1 MSELALPEDLEDRMA
16 MFPEVNWSSI
26 ARRAI
31 ENNLE
36 KLAFLKFFA
45 AESKMTEEESVR
57 LGRELNKKLAKWY
70 RGK

>member
-1 MSELALPEDLEDRMA
+1 MPELALPDDLEDRMA

-31 ENNLE
+31 EDELE
-36 KLAFLKFFA
+36 KLAFLKHFA
-45 AESKMTEEESVR
+45 SKSESTDEESVK